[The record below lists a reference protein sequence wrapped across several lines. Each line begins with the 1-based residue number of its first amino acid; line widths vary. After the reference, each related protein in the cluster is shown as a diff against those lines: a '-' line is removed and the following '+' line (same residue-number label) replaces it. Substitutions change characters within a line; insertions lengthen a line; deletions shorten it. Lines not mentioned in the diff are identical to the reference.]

1 MTPYDPP
8 ILMHNPFLHK
18 KWGCLQKLELY
29 ILRNDRTMAMSS
41 LEKEI
46 SKISEKL
53 ARPTKIAITPSIF
66 EISSKFFFLMVTDGP
81 L

>member
-1 MTPYDPP
+1 MDVD
-8 ILMHNPFLHK
+8 K
-18 KWGCLQKLELY
+18 KLELY